1 MKKRSNLFAIME
13 KMLTFALPKR
23 NGVMPGR
30 VLKVVDL

>member
-23 NGVMPGR
+23 NGVIPER
-30 VLKVVDL
+30 VLKAIDL